1 MSITVTPAQGDRLI
15 LAIEGAM
22 TVYEA
27 PGYKKELLD
36 ALADGSGL
44 EFDLSAVDEL
54 DTAGAQ
60 LLVLTQREGRK
71 AGKAVRLVSCSAEAL
86 EALDRYGLRSRF
98 GTPTEPGPG
107 EPTSQPR

>member
-1 MSITVTPAQGDRLI
+1 MTITITPAEGDRLI

-27 PGYKKELLD
+27 TGYKKELLD

-54 DTAGAQ
+54 DTAGLQ
-60 LLVLTQREGRK
+60 LLVLAHREGIK
-71 AGKAVRLVSCSAEAL
+71 AGKTVRVVSRSAEVL
-86 EALDRYGLRSRF
+86 EALDRYGLRPHF
-98 GTPTEPGPG
+98 DDGVPGAH
-107 EPTSQPR
+107 